1 MIMKFF
7 FIMVCSFLLCGCSS
21 KMEGSAQV
29 TQDNGE
35 ITTAKVILKDN
46 KIQEVSIDETVADVD
61 KTKKQLQNSYGMKQA
76 SSIGKE
82 WYEQVL
88 FFEDY
93 VKTHGIENIKTDE
106 KGKSV
111 GLKNVYRR
119 LSLYYGDRMTFDIES
134 VVGRGTI
141 CRICI
146 PL

>member
-46 KIQEVSIDETVADVD
+46 KIQEVPIDETVADVD

-111 GLKNVYRR
+111 NEDLKTGCTIRV
-119 LSLYYGDRMTFDIES
+119 DTFIEA
-134 VVGRGTI
+134 I
-141 CRICI
+141 KQAEMDAKNKK
-146 PL
+146 

>member
-29 TQDNGE
+29 MQDNGE

-111 GLKNVYRR
+111 NEDLKTGCTIRV
-119 LSLYYGDRMTFDIES
+119 DTFIEA
-134 VVGRGTI
+134 I
-141 CRICI
+141 KQAEMDAKNKK
-146 PL
+146 

>member
-46 KIQEVSIDETVADVD
+46 KIQDVSIDETVADVD

-111 GLKNVYRR
+111 NEDLKTGCTIRV
-119 LSLYYGDRMTFDIES
+119 DTFIEA
-134 VVGRGTI
+134 I
-141 CRICI
+141 KQAEMDAKNKK
-146 PL
+146 

>member
-111 GLKNVYRR
+111 NEDLKTGCTIRV
-119 LSLYYGDRMTFDIES
+119 DTFIEA
-134 VVGRGTI
+134 I
-141 CRICI
+141 KQAEIDAKNKK
-146 PL
+146 

>member
-61 KTKKQLQNSYGMKQA
+61 KTKMQLQNSYGMKQA

-111 GLKNVYRR
+111 NEDLKTGCTIRV
-119 LSLYYGDRMTFDIES
+119 DTFIEA
-134 VVGRGTI
+134 I
-141 CRICI
+141 KQAEMDAKNKK
-146 PL
+146 

>member
-111 GLKNVYRR
+111 NEDLKTGCTIRV
-119 LSLYYGDRMTFDIES
+119 DTFIEA
-134 VVGRGTI
+134 I
-141 CRICI
+141 KQAEMDAKNKK
-146 PL
+146 

>member
-111 GLKNVYRR
+111 NEDLKPGCTIRV
-119 LSLYYGDRMTFDIES
+119 DTFIEA
-134 VVGRGTI
+134 I
-141 CRICI
+141 KQAEMDAKNKK
-146 PL
+146 

>member
-111 GLKNVYRR
+111 NEDLKT
-119 LSLYYGDRMTFDIES
+119 G
-134 VVGRGTI
+134 
-141 CRICI
+141 
-146 PL
+146 

>member
-111 GLKNVYRR
+111 NEDLKTGCTIRV
-119 LSLYYGDRMTFDIES
+119 DTFIEAIKQAE
-134 VVGRGTI
+134 TDAKNKK
-141 CRICI
+141 
-146 PL
+146 

>member
-46 KIQEVSIDETVADVD
+46 KIQEVSTDETVADVD

-111 GLKNVYRR
+111 NEDLKTGCTIRV
-119 LSLYYGDRMTFDIES
+119 DTFIEA
-134 VVGRGTI
+134 I
-141 CRICI
+141 KQAEMDAKNKK
-146 PL
+146 

>member
-46 KIQEVSIDETVADVD
+46 KIQEVSIDETVAYVD

-111 GLKNVYRR
+111 NEDLKTGCTIRV
-119 LSLYYGDRMTFDIES
+119 DTFIEA
-134 VVGRGTI
+134 I
-141 CRICI
+141 KQAEMDAKNKK
-146 PL
+146 

>member
-1 MIMKFF
+1 MKFF

-111 GLKNVYRR
+111 NEDLKTGCTIRV
-119 LSLYYGDRMTFDIES
+119 DTFIEA
-134 VVGRGTI
+134 I
-141 CRICI
+141 KQAEMDAKNKK
-146 PL
+146 

>member
-1 MIMKFF
+1 MNKIKKREHINKERMIYDYEILLYNGLFF
-7 FIMVCSFLLCGCSS
+7 SS
-21 KMEGSAQV
+21 LRNAVQKMEGSAQV

-93 VKTHGIENIKTDE
+93 VKNAWNRK
-106 KGKSV
+106 
-111 GLKNVYRR
+111 Y
-119 LSLYYGDRMTFDIES
+119 
-134 VVGRGTI
+134 
-141 CRICI
+141 
-146 PL
+146 

>member
-7 FIMVCSFLLCGCSS
+7 FIMVCSFLLCGSSS

-111 GLKNVYRR
+111 NEDLKTGCTIRV
-119 LSLYYGDRMTFDIES
+119 DTFIEA
-134 VVGRGTI
+134 I
-141 CRICI
+141 KQAEMDAKNKK
-146 PL
+146 

>member
-106 KGKSV
+106 KGKSLNED
-111 GLKNVYRR
+111 LKTGCTIRV
-119 LSLYYGDRMTFDIES
+119 DTFIEA
-134 VVGRGTI
+134 I
-141 CRICI
+141 KQAEMDAKNKK
-146 PL
+146 